1 MARKIN
7 QKIQEIK
14 KELILQEA
22 TKVFEKVG
30 YEKMK
35 IASLAK
41 IAGVS
46 QSTIYGMFENKDG
59 LYIEYIRFQIKNFLK
74 ELDSLITPSSS
85 NYEKIYAFINLKF
98 EYYMQK
104 EKALD
109 QNIKNNPLFFNSF
122 YHDYTNPFEEI
133 YQYLANTFKQI
144 NPSLDES
151 ETIELAYSLNSY
163 SDGYIVLWM
172 EKQNIDLM
180 SLVDEI
186 CSTCINIVNSKKQ
199 YR

>member
-1 MARKIN
+1 MAKKIN
-7 QKIQEIK
+7 QKIQDMK

-22 TKVFEKVG
+22 SKVFEKAG

-35 IASLAK
+35 IASLAR
-41 IAGVS
+41 IVGVS
-46 QSTIYGMFENKDG
+46 QSTIYSMFENKDG
-59 LYIEYIRFQIKNFLK
+59 LYIEYIRFQIKIFLK

-85 NYEKIYAFINLKF
+85 NYERIYAFINLKF
-98 EYYMQK
+98 EYYIQK

-109 QNIKNNPLFFNSF
+109 QNIKNNPLFFNSL
-122 YHDYTNPFEEI
+122 YHDYTNPFEGI

-151 ETIELAYSLNSY
+151 KTIELAYSLNSY

-186 CSTCINIVNSKKQ
+186 CSTCINIVNSKK
-199 YR
+199 